1 MHIAKKILYCLS
13 FSLNIYFIFHFIAFS
28 KKYFPNKKI
37 QSHIEAFRFSSA
49 KLSSVY
55 DSLALN
61 KFTTCMPSHD
71 LQNCIDN
78 SAYPTVYIAKRL
90 HLLEKGLL
98 IDSDKSVIIGENAYI
113 MLSSK
118 AKMPVKGGYVV
129 GLVGTQRTSIS
140 ETTLINNGSIDGN
153 KLIHSYEKSG
163 NECIKVDYDE
173 KITIMGHGNIKNCSG
188 DGIDIDASAN
198 AVVMGLNIFNVDGT
212 GIHLGSPRPIK
223 SSSNNIFIGNHSHNN
238 GFLHKRSGFDVSWPN
253 YDAALYTL
261 NFASEN
267 YQNWDISGFGSIMLL
282 NFSGSSVVVDDLSGS
297 SYTISSKKVGGA
309 FWPRSDYIFHL
320 IKRDILNLIGY
331 GAPSYM
337 EHLHYLPTH

>member
-28 KKYFPNKKI
+28 KKYFPNKRI

-55 DSLALN
+55 DSLTLN

-113 MLSSK
+113 ML
-118 AKMPVKGGYVV
+118 
-129 GLVGTQRTSIS
+129 
-140 ETTLINNGSIDGN
+140 
-153 KLIHSYEKSG
+153 
-163 NECIKVDYDE
+163 
-173 KITIMGHGNIKNCSG
+173 
-188 DGIDIDASAN
+188 
-198 AVVMGLNIFNVDGT
+198 F
-212 GIHLGSPRPIK
+212 
-223 SSSNNIFIGNHSHNN
+223 
-238 GFLHKRSGFDVSWPN
+238 
-253 YDAALYTL
+253 
-261 NFASEN
+261 
-267 YQNWDISGFGSIMLL
+267 
-282 NFSGSSVVVDDLSGS
+282 GS

-309 FWPRSDYIFHL
+309 FWPRWDYIFHL
-320 IKRDILNLIGY
+320 IKHDILNLIGY